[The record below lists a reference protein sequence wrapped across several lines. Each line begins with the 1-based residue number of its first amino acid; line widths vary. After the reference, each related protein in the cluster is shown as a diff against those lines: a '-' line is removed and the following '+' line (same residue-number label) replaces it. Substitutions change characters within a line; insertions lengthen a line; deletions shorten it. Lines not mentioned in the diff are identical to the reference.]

1 MERAGRGLPERD
13 AADDVGALEEGRGE
27 AGKGGCVEGRTR
39 RPFPAGLSASATDK
53 SRGLGGNYFPR
64 RGVGRSPA
72 YQTHPAKPNR
82 PRAVQKRA
90 WRRGHDGLFPPVFRH
105 PLRTNQ
111 GGSGEIISPGGA
123 WGGAPHTKPIP
134 RSRTGPALFRS
145 ERGVGGRGGLF
156 PPVFRHPLR
165 TNQGGSGEIIS
176 PGGARGGAPH
186 SKHQPRRCYFWL
198 TSDQDQM
205 TRPTMDFCQSPSKSS
220 MRLRTR
226 GGLSAALSE

>member
-1 MERAGRGLPERD
+1 MKKGETRETGTGGTQKARRGNRWERNLEGDGRWS
-13 AADDVGALEEGRGE
+13 GRGE
-27 AGKGGCVEGRTR
+27 ACRNGMRRTMSERWRKGG
-39 RPFPAGLSASATDK
+39 
-53 SRGLGGNYFPR
+53 
-64 RGVGRSPA
+64 
-72 YQTHPAKPNR
+72 AKPG
-82 PRAVQKRA
+82 RADALKA
-90 WRRGHDGLFPPVFRH
+90 EHDGLFPPVFRH
-105 PLRTNQ
+105 LLRTNQ